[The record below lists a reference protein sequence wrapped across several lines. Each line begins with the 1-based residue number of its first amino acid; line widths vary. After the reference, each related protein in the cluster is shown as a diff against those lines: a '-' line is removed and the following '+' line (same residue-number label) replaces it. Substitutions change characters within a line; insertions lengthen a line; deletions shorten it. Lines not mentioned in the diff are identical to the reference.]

1 MPKPKLAKLV
11 IKKKEPEP
19 KAAKKTVAPV
29 KQTAPRSTPVHRF
42 VEQLRDKDGVHYRT
56 TAEVATE
63 VGVSV
68 GWIHKIQR
76 SPVLDVPSKV
86 TRLGN
91 LKVYLYT
98 PEDVE
103 AIKAHLINQQQV
115 YNNDPSDRVQS
126 WEEVTKKRERTTED
140 DADLQVDGDDAT
152 GDQGTDGTESS
163 GQGRGRGSS
172 RGRKPRAAAS
182 G

>member
-1 MPKPKLAKLV
+1 MAKPKLAKLV
-11 IKKKEPEP
+11 IKKKEQP
-19 KAAKKTVAPV
+19 KPPVQKTVAPA

-103 AIKAHLINQQQV
+103 AIKTHLINQQQV

-126 WEEVTKKRERTTED
+126 WEEVTKKRDRTTE
-140 DADLQVDGDDAT
+140 DADLQVDGNDAT